1 MFAKQAGGSFILRV
15 EDTDKKRKVEGA
27 EEYVISALKWCGISA
42 DESVIEGGGV
52 GPYRQ
57 SERSVLYENHIKILI
72 DKGLAYYAFDSE
84 ETLEFHRD
92 DHQKKGKTFSW
103 GGRYAKDW
111 DNRQTLFTELGVFK
125 EFDPVLKQQNKEVP
139 IIFLANIHP
148 VLQLSVLDQCTK
160 RKFVII
166 DTMNLWIDTERE
178 KLKEVISSCDVLLI
192 NEFEAEQF
200 TRRKNHDDQGTVLQ
214 ALGPQN
220 IIVKCGSKGAK
231 LYAGHQL
238 DTIGVFPIKNVIDPT
253 GAGDA
258 FGGGI
263 AASLANGE
271 TMIESII
278 NGSALASL
286 TIEGFGIDTV
296 YNASVDEIEKRKEHL
311 RTTLNS

>member
-1 MFAKQAGGSFILRV
+1 MSGNNTLIVGSIGLDTIETVSDRKESILGGSATYATIAAG
-15 EDTDKKRKVEGA
+15 KS
-27 EEYVISALKWCGISA
+27 SAVHLVGIIGDDFPLS
-42 DESVIEGGGV
+42 GM
-52 GPYRQ
+52 
-57 SERSVLYENHIKILI
+57 KIF
-72 DKGLAYYAFDSE
+72 K
-84 ETLEFHRD
+84 ETAVDLSNLE
-92 DHQKKGKTFSW
+92 QKKGKTFSW

-125 EFDPVLKQQNKEVP
+125 EFDPVLTQQNKEVP

-178 KLKEVISSCDVLLI
+178 NLKEVISSCDVLLI

-296 YNASVDEIEKRKEHL
+296 FNASVDEIEKRKEHL